1 VQAADE
7 IGCAILA
14 AIPAPG
20 ETQMFMGHYSAAFA
34 AKRVVPAIP
43 LPVWFIACQII
54 DLCWGML
61 VLLDVEKL
69 RVIPHF
75 TATNG
80 LDLYFMPYTHSLPAA
95 LVWSLAAA
103 LLFLLLNGPA
113 FPRRVLAAVVF
124 GAVVASHWAL
134 DWVVH
139 TPDLPLWFGGTKV
152 GLGLWNYRY
161 PALLL
166 ELVLLW
172 LGVWLSLPV
181 AAQNRRRYLWLA
193 TVMSVVQLLSLPLQP
208 PGEHEVASHLLATYL
223 LLTAAAW
230 WVSRTRAPA
239 QVTAAAAQ

>member
-1 VQAADE
+1 
-7 IGCAILA
+7 
-14 AIPAPG
+14 
-20 ETQMFMGHYSAAFA
+20 MFMGHYSAAFA
-34 AKRVVPAIP
+34 AKRVAPAIP
-43 LPVWFIACQII
+43 LPVWFVACQII

-103 LLFLLLNGPA
+103 LIFVLLSPPA
-113 FPRRVLAAVVF
+113 FPRRALVAVVL
-124 GAVVASHWAL
+124 GAVVASHWVL

-139 TPDLPLWFGGTKV
+139 IPDLPLWFGGTKV

-181 AAQNRRRYLWLA
+181 AAQNRRRYLGLA
-193 TVMSVVQLLSLPLQP
+193 IAMSVVQLLSLVLQP
-208 PGEHEVASHLLATYL
+208 PHEHEVASHLLATYL
-223 LLTAAAW
+223 LLTGAAW
-230 WVSRTRAPA
+230 WADKARAPA
-239 QVTAAAAQ
+239 QATAR

>member
-1 VQAADE
+1 
-7 IGCAILA
+7 
-14 AIPAPG
+14 
-20 ETQMFMGHYSAAFA
+20 MFMGHYSAAFA
-34 AKRVVPAIP
+34 AKRVAPAIP
-43 LPVWFIACQII
+43 LPVWFAACQII

-95 LVWSLAAA
+95 FAWSLAAA
-103 LLFLLLNGPA
+103 LLFVLLSPPA
-113 FPRRVLAAVVF
+113 FPRRALVAMAF
-124 GAVVASHWAL
+124 GAVVASHWVL

-139 TPDLPLWFGGTKV
+139 VPDLPLWFGGTKV

-181 AAQNRRRYLWLA
+181 AAQHRRRYLGLA
-193 TVMSVVQLLSLPLQP
+193 IVMSVVQLLSTALQP

-223 LLTAAAW
+223 LLTVAAW
-230 WVSRTRAPA
+230 WAGKPR
-239 QVTAAAAQ
+239 AAAAQ

>member
-1 VQAADE
+1 
-7 IGCAILA
+7 
-14 AIPAPG
+14 
-20 ETQMFMGHYSAAFA
+20 MFMGHYSAAFA

-43 LPVWFIACQII
+43 LPVWFVACQII

-95 LVWSLAAA
+95 LAWSLAAA
-103 LLFLLLNGPA
+103 LLFLLLSGSA
-113 FPRRVLAAVVF
+113 FPRRALAGVVL

-139 TPDLPLWFGGTKV
+139 IPDLPLWFGGTKV

-181 AAQNRRRYLWLA
+181 AAQNRRRYLCLA
-193 TVMSVVQLLSLPLQP
+193 IVMSGVQLLSLPLQP

-230 WVSRTRAPA
+230 WAGRTRAPA
-239 QVTAAAAQ
+239 QVAAAAAKAVQ